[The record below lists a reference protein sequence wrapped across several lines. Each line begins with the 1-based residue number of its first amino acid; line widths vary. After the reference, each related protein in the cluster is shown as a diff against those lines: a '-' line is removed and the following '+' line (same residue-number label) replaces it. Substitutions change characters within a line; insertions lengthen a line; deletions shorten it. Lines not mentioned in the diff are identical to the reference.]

1 MTNPEGPDEQDTSS
15 ATDKRH
21 AQDRVLDTGALRAL
35 AHPLRVRIY
44 DLLSQY
50 GPQTAS
56 SLAELLGESSGSTSY
71 HLRALAKHD
80 LIREAA
86 DRGVGRER
94 WWERPIGGVSF
105 ANPDAM
111 TTPAGRAATQ
121 VVMNEFLRN
130 RNEQLLDFVNRGI
143 GGEDAIWEDGTLIS
157 TATARL
163 TPAQSK
169 DLTAKIIAVIDE
181 AVDTYRNQVGDDV
194 RPVTIRADV
203 FPLPN
208 LGEKS

>member
-1 MTNPEGPDEQDTSS
+1 MAPNACASVRHRS
-15 ATDKRH
+15 A
-21 AQDRVLDTGALRAL
+21 AICAA
-35 AHPLRVRIY
+35 
-44 DLLSQY
+44 
-50 GPQTAS
+50 TAP
-56 SLAELLGESSGSTSY
+56 
-71 HLRALAKHD
+71 
-80 LIREAA
+80 REAA
-86 DRGVGRER
+86 RRSR
-94 WWERPIGGVSF
+94 
-105 ANPDAM
+105 
-111 TTPAGRAATQ
+111 RAATQ
-121 VVMNEFLRN
+121 VVMNEFLRG

-143 GGEDAIWEDGTLIS
+143 RGEDEAWEDGTLIS